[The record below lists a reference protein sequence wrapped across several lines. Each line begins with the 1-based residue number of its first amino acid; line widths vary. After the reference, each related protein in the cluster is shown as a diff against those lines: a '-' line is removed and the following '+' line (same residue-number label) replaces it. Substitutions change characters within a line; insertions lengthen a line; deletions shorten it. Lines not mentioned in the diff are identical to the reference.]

1 MDNLDIILKKIT
13 DTLTQKLNS
22 DVVTPIVTRV
32 NDVLVKNI
40 GSGEFIDNVV
50 GKAIDAS
57 KKKLQ
62 NYIYIG
68 GLMYALIIILL
79 LFIIY
84 LLYKKK

>member
-1 MDNLDIILKKIT
+1 MDNLDVILKKIT
-13 DTLTQKLNS
+13 DTLTQKLNT
-22 DVVTPIVTRV
+22 DVVAPIVTKV
-32 NDVLVKNI
+32 DDVLVKKI
-40 GSGEFIDNVV
+40 GSSEFIDTVV

-68 GLMYALIIILL
+68 GLMYGLIIILL